1 MAMAALSS
9 TPAGTRAAAY
19 LPGVAPDASV
29 QVAQAA
35 AAEAGASP
43 TPPGAAADTAGAAGT
58 VPVPA
63 SAEEPLQGDGIQW
76 TLAPWRVGGTLSLDL
91 RALRESGGGTNRAG
105 LVLGDIDLASYIWQ
119 PWFVQVRLGLG
130 WVGGTTQGGGQ
141 GDNSGHSVALT
152 GRAGITVFPASRFPF
167 EMRADVGDSRT
178 SGLSLG
184 SEYRTKRL
192 SLSQGWRPQVG
203 ATSVQLNAE
212 RSSIE
217 SAGLTDTLST
227 YSAAL
232 QTLQGKHQWELSL
245 NGSQHERSDSDET
258 TRITTVNGRHGF
270 NPSPGLQV
278 ETFAN
283 WNEVRLS
290 AAGADSGSS
299 SGSDVRQISNLLTWQ
314 LPRGAQVAG
323 SARWV
328 EARSLASDAQ
338 APSQAINATLGGSM
352 PLNDDW
358 RIGLSGSANELRTP
372 TAGGAESYS
381 LQSSLNWAPRGQ
393 ELLGWRWSPNGGIN
407 AGAVHDS
414 SRGDR
419 KTAGAQFSH
428 AATHEV
434 VLSPT
439 SLLSLGLMQ
448 GLATLRESG
457 NPEATNAIAHG
468 ASIGWQRAET
478 DGARSFGSLSYNESR
493 TLGTNTGKFE
503 IVNLQWNQRT
513 QLSRLASWSL
523 NFTAQASRNESSEV
537 DPFTGVR
544 HERQDG
550 WQPYYSGGASFEH
563 QRAFDVPRLR
573 ATVLFSAQSQPL
585 VRRAAGDIDAER
597 ERVNA
602 SLEGRLDW
610 SVGRLETRL
619 ATRVARVEG
628 RTVAALQARAQRR
641 F

>member
-1 MAMAALSS
+1 
-9 TPAGTRAAAY
+9 
-19 LPGVAPDASV
+19 VAPDASV

-203 ATSVQLNAE
+203 ATSVQFNAE

-270 NPSPGLQV
+270 TPSPGLQV

-358 RIGLSGSANELRTP
+358 RIGLSGSANELR
-372 TAGGAESYS
+372 
-381 LQSSLNWAPRGQ
+381 
-393 ELLGWRWSPNGGIN
+393 N

-428 AATHEV
+428 AATREV

-544 HERQDG
+544 HERQDC